1 MVANFKME
9 DLNIRFDRIR
19 HAITAE
25 LNENSAVT
33 QRGDSISKNINYQR
47 RALYSEIELFKMELE
62 ELIGG
67 NEVAQAQGKDD
78 DDEKVTVKKEKK
90 SISVSGGSP
99 IRSRSDIT
107 SPLMNRMDS
116 ISSSNSYVDGNRSNN
131 TGYNNTY
138 NDVGNQSST
147 DRDRLL
153 SDTTGAGTGIN
164 TGINTGKYIVISED
178 DADETKISSRSSS
191 EKNQTLIQSQKQ
203 KQFSNSPAAEGYKKN
218 VLQKN
223 HFGIFSEAEH
233 SEILRMIEE
242 CSSISGRFGLNFA
255 HRDPKW

>member
-1 MVANFKME
+1 ME
-9 DLNIRFDRIR
+9 ELNIRFDRIR

-25 LNENSAVT
+25 LNENNTVT
-33 QRGDSISKNINYQR
+33 QRGDGISRNINYQR

-62 ELIGG
+62 ELIGC
-67 NEVAQAQGKDD
+67 NEVVQAEGKDD
-78 DDEKVTVKKEKK
+78 NDEKVTGKKEKR
-90 SISVSGGSP
+90 SSSAGGSSP
-99 IRSRSDIT
+99 IRNRSDIT

-116 ISSSNSYVDGNRSNN
+116 LSSSNSYVDGNRGNN
-131 TGYNNTY
+131 TRYSNTY

-153 SDTTGAGTGIN
+153 SDTSGSHGGGTSTG

-178 DADETKISSRSSS
+178 DGDETKISSSSSS
-191 EKNQTLIQSQKQ
+191 EKNKIQNQNQNQHQSTTPSSSTK
-203 KQFSNSPAAEGYKKN
+203 EGNKKN
-218 VLQKN
+218 VLQN
-223 HFGIFSEAEH
+223 NNFGIFSEAEH

>member
-1 MVANFKME
+1 ME

-25 LNENSAVT
+25 LNENNNVT
-33 QRGDSISKNINYQR
+33 QRGDGVSRNINYQR

-67 NEVAQAQGKDD
+67 NEVVQAEGKED
-78 DDEKVTVKKEKK
+78 DDEKITVKKEKK
-90 SISVSGGSP
+90 SILAGGSP
-99 IRSRSDIT
+99 FRSRSDIT

-116 ISSSNSYVDGNRSNN
+116 LSSSNSYVDGNRSNN
-131 TGYNNTY
+131 IGYNNTY
-138 NDVGNQSST
+138 NDAGNQSST

-153 SDTTGAGTGIN
+153 SDTTATQGGGGGGGGGTG

-178 DADETKISSRSSS
+178 DGDETKISSRNTSEKIQNQNLLSSS
-191 EKNQTLIQSQKQ
+191 SAL
-203 KQFSNSPAAEGYKKN
+203 EGYNQKN

-223 HFGIFSEAEH
+223 YFGIFSDVEH